1 MKFINLH
8 THKFS
13 NQENILE
20 IVNQYAEEFNNLISK
35 YSIGIHPWHIHENN
49 LKSELEIINGILKN
63 ENCLALGECGLDKR
77 IEIPFDFQVEVFEK
91 QVALAIKYKKPL
103 ILHCVGS
110 FQEII
115 QTKKRLKIE
124 VPMIIHGFS
133 KNIQIAKQ
141 LLDNGFYLSFGKY
154 LIQNPDLETVFKQVP
169 NDRFFLETDSSDYK
183 IEEVYALA
191 SKYKN
196 IDIENL
202 KEIVNKNFKK
212 VFNPQSQILISK

>member
-20 IVNQYAEEFNNLISK
+20 IVNQYPHEFDETIPNF
-35 YSIGIHPWHIHENN
+35 SIGIHPWHINENRVEAD
-49 LKSELEIINGILKN
+49 LKIINEKLKFT
-63 ENCLALGECGLDKR
+63 NCLVLGECGLDKR
-77 IEIPFDFQVEVFEK
+77 IEIPFDLQIEVFEK
-91 QVALAIKYKKPL
+91 QADLAIKHQKPL
-103 ILHCVGS
+103 ILHCVAA

-115 QTKKRLKIE
+115 EIKKRLKID

-133 KNIQIAKQ
+133 KNYQIAKQ

-154 LIQNPDLETVFKQVP
+154 LIQNTDLEYVFKEIP
-169 NDRFFLETDSSDYK
+169 NDRFFLETDSSAYK
-183 IEEVYALA
+183 IEDVYELA

-196 IDIENL
+196 IKIEDL
-202 KEIVNKNFKK
+202 KNTLNNNFNSIFKIY
-212 VFNPQSQILISK
+212 NI